1 MKEKKTLVAHDERDT
16 RKNLESGKIR
26 IVSNLESNKR
36 ADKLKHLESGLTP
49 VLARIAANKG
59 VAIGWDLESLKEKKK
74 HEKAIELARI
84 RQNIKLARK
93 AGAPLAIR
101 GDAQE
106 GAYLLLSLGASTNQ
120 IRHLRT
126 QSF

>member
-1 MKEKKTLVAHDERDT
+1 MKEKKVLVAHDEKDT
-16 RKNLESGKIR
+16 RKILESGKIHV
-26 IVSNLESNKR
+26 ISNLESNKR

-49 VLARIAANKG
+49 VLARIAAHKN
-59 VAIGWDLESLKEKKK
+59 VAIGWNFESLKEKKK
-74 HEKAIELARI
+74 HEKAIVLARI

-93 AGAPLAIR
+93 AGAPLAIQ
-101 GDAQE
+101 GDTQD

-120 IRHLRT
+120 IRRLRT